1 MFINISMQRILIG
14 ILLITNLLS
23 NNIDNNP
30 YLESRIRLFEEWMN
44 TQIDYLSLKGISV
57 GVVYK
62 QELVYYKGFGY
73 VNTENQILTD
83 ENTNY
88 RIGSVT
94 KLFTSVALMKLIDEG
109 KIKLNDP
116 VVKYIPEL
124 YDINTN
130 YNVEKITIKSILQHT
145 TGLPRDPPIM
155 WDGKHK
161 QKVVKPEEALKIIS
175 RAGLIYKP
183 NRIFNYSPSGMVIG
197 GIIIERVTGKDYI
210 DYIESNIFKPMEM
223 SASHIPDSD
232 EEFNISNV
240 GYGSLID
247 GERKQ
252 KDWEVGFPYNNAG
265 AGIVSNVVDLSK
277 FVRWHFKVLKDNEDS
292 IISYKTLK
300 KMHKVH
306 WIPIPFNIHPLIMS
320 PMTWLSNIFYRD
332 GWGLGYRIRNSFI
345 GHGGRQ
351 YGYRSHVSI
360 YTDNNIG
367 IIVLANTWD
376 APVSPWDNR
385 SISKNLY
392 QIVGKALL
400 TTNDTYHLEWEE
412 YENTYYLVE
421 DYFYGNYITTID
433 DKLAIIDLSNP
444 FPLQKPELFEFIG
457 NDSFKVS
464 RGYHARYSQIINFER
479 DNNNNINALIM
490 GDYKYHPKY

>member
-1 MFINISMQRILIG
+1 MVS
-14 ILLITNLLS
+14 
-23 NNIDNNP
+23 
-30 YLESRIRLFEEWMN
+30 YEWFKN
-44 TQIDYLSLKGISV
+44 
-57 GVVYK
+57 
-62 QELVYYKGFGY
+62 
-73 VNTENQILTD
+73 
-83 ENTNY
+83 
-88 RIGSVT
+88 
-94 KLFTSVALMKLIDEG
+94 
-109 KIKLNDP
+109 
-116 VVKYIPEL
+116 
-124 YDINTN
+124 
-130 YNVEKITIKSILQHT
+130 
-145 TGLPRDPPIM
+145 
-155 WDGKHK
+155 
-161 QKVVKPEEALKIIS
+161 
-175 RAGLIYKP
+175 
-183 NRIFNYSPSGMVIG
+183 
-197 GIIIERVTGKDYI
+197 
-210 DYIESNIFKPMEM
+210 IESNIFKPMEM

-277 FVRWHFKVLKDNEDS
+277 FVRWHFKVLKDKEDS

-320 PMTWLSNIFYRD
+320 PMTWLSNIFYRY
-332 GWGLGYRIRNSFI
+332 GWGLGYRIKNNFI

-376 APVSPWDNR
+376 APVASYENR

-457 NDSFKVS
+457 NDSFKVV
-464 RGYHARYSQIINFER
+464 RGYRAGYSQTINFER
-479 DNNNNINALIM
+479 DDKNNINALIM